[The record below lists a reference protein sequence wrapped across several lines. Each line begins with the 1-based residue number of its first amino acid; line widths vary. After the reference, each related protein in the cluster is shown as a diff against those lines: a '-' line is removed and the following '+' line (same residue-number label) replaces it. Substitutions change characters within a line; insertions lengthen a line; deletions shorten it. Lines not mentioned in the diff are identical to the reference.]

1 MSKELYII
9 DGHGLI
15 FSAYYA
21 PMRQNLT
28 SPSGVPTK
36 AVYIFT
42 NTLLGLIKNKKPD
55 MLVVAM
61 DSKGKTFRS
70 DIYPEYKAQR
80 PPMPEDLPVQ
90 IELVNKI
97 LDAMN
102 IPVVKADGFE
112 ADDLIGSLCR
122 QSREAGYKTIICS
135 RDKDMLQLLNED
147 VCAYDVSKDQLRDVE
162 WLQDQ
167 MGVSPEQFIDALA
180 LQGDK
185 ADNIPGVPDV
195 GPKTALQ
202 WIAKYGSL
210 DNLYANSSEIK
221 GKRGESLRNNKD
233 IAYLSKDLVK
243 INTQAPVVFDEK
255 KFRLRDPDSEKVAE
269 IFSELGFSRLA
280 EQMGVS
286 LSDSSEADLFS
297 SSQRPL
303 SLADTQHNY
312 TLINNDDDLAKL
324 VDELSAQK
332 IFAIDTE
339 TTSTR
344 AMAASLVGISISWQ
358 KGVAYYIAIRAPL
371 GSPTVRLDKV
381 KELLLP
387 ILEDESVKK
396 VGQNLK
402 YDILVLRNNGLNLK
416 GASFDTMIASYILC
430 SDRRSNSMDAMALD
444 YLNYKCMP
452 ISELIGKGKNQKTF
466 DLVDT
471 SLASDYACED
481 ADITWQLYEYLN
493 EELSKVETLEK
504 LYRELEM
511 PLMEVLCNIEENG
524 VKLDISILR
533 SMSQQLAQKIE
544 VISNDVFEI
553 SGTIFNLDSPKQLS
567 EVLFDKLGLPEIKK
581 RSTDASVLEELKPCH
596 EIIPLILEYRQLT
609 KLKNTYLDKLPA
621 MVNAKTNR
629 LHATFN
635 QTVAATGRLSSSDP
649 NLQNIPIRN
658 EIGKKIRSAFVPA
671 SDDYVILSADYSQIE
686 LRLLAHLSKDEQLR
700 KAFESGVDVH
710 SFVASQINGV
720 ALEDVDDDMRA
731 KCKAVNFGV
740 IYGQSAFGLSRSIG
754 ISQKEAKRFIEE
766 YFAKYKSIKT
776 FMAQVIGTCAATGY
790 AETILGRR
798 RPIDGLNSKNFN
810 RRSQA
815 QRMAFNTVIQGS
827 AADLIKVA
835 MVNLSKRIEREN
847 LPIKMILQVHDELVF
862 EVEKA
867 GVDKYLAL
875 IRSEMENAINL
886 DVPLKVDIGYGK
898 SWMVGH

>member
-1 MSKELYII
+1 MSKKLYII
-9 DGHGLI
+9 DGHALI
-15 FSAYYA
+15 YSGYYA

-80 PPMPEDLPVQ
+80 PPMPEDLPIQ
-90 IELVNKI
+90 IEFVNKI

-102 IPVVKADGFE
+102 IPVVQVDGFE
-112 ADDLIGSLCR
+112 ADDLIGTLCL
-122 QSREAGYKTIICS
+122 QSKSAGYKTVICS

-147 VCAYDVSKDQLRDVE
+147 VCAYDMSKDELRDIE
-162 WLQDQ
+162 WLYTQ

-185 ADNIPGVPDV
+185 ADNVPGVPDV

-210 DNLYANSSEIK
+210 DELYAHSNEIK
-221 GKRGESLRNNKD
+221 GKRGESLRDNKD
-233 IAYLSKDLVK
+233 IAYLSKELVT
-243 INTQAPVVFDEK
+243 INTESPVVFDEE
-255 KFRLRDPDSEKVAE
+255 KFRLKDPDKEKVAE
-269 IFSELGFSRLA
+269 VFGELGFAKLG
-280 EQMGVS
+280 EQMGIS
-286 LSDSSEADLFS
+286 LNDSSEPDLFS
-297 SSQRPL
+297 SSQQML
-303 SLADTQHNY
+303 SMANTQHNY
-312 TLINNDDDLAKL
+312 KLIDSDEEFVEFIA
-324 VDELSAQK
+324 ELSKQK

-339 TTSTR
+339 TTSIR
-344 AMAASLVGISISWQ
+344 AMAASLVGVSISWQ
-358 KGVAYYIAIRAPL
+358 KGVAYYIAIKAPL
-371 GSPTVRLDKV
+371 GCATVSLNKV
-381 KELLLP
+381 KELLCP
-387 ILEDESVKK
+387 ILEDEDIKK

-402 YDILVLRNNGLNLK
+402 YDILVFRCNGFELK
-416 GASFDTMIASYILC
+416 GPLFDTMIASYILC
-430 SDRRSNSMDAMALD
+430 ADRRSNSMDAMALD

-452 ISELIGKGKNQKTF
+452 ISELIGKGKKQKTF

-481 ADITWQLYEYLN
+481 ADVTWQLYEYLN
-493 EELSKVETLEK
+493 ERLSKVETLEK
-504 LYRELEM
+504 LYQEIEM
-511 PLMEVLCNIEENG
+511 PLMRVLCDIEENG

-533 SMSQQLAQKIE
+533 NMSQQLAQKIE
-544 VISNDVFEI
+544 VISDDIFRI
-553 SGTIFNLDSPKQLS
+553 SGSIFNIDSPKQLS
-567 EVLFDKLGLPEIKK
+567 EILFDKLELPQIKK
-581 RSTDASVLEELKPCH
+581 RSTDASVLEELKSQH
-596 EIIPLILEYRQLT
+596 EIISLILEYRQRT

-621 MVNAKTNR
+621 MVNARTNR
-629 LHATFN
+629 LHASFN

-658 EIGKKIRSAFVPA
+658 EIGRKIRSAFIPS
-671 SDDYVILSADYSQIE
+671 SDEYVVLSADYSQIE
-686 LRLLAHLSKDEQLR
+686 LRLLAHLSNDDQLR
-700 KAFESGVDVH
+700 KAFESDMDIH

-720 ALEDVDDDMRA
+720 ALEDVDPDMRA

-740 IYGQSAFGLSRSIG
+740 IYGQGAFGLSKSIG
-754 ISQKEAKRFIEE
+754 IPQREAKRFIDE
-766 YFAKYKSIKT
+766 YFEKYKSIKT
-776 FMAQVIGTCAATGY
+776 FMAQVIQTSESTGY

-798 RPIDGLNSKNFN
+798 RPIDGLNAKNFN
-810 RRSQA
+810 IRSQA

-835 MVNLSKRIEREN
+835 MVNLSQRIEREK

-862 EVEKA
+862 EVDRA

-875 IRSEMENAINL
+875 IRSEMENAIKL
-886 DVPLKVDIGYGK
+886 DVPLKVDVGYGE